1 MVKEILTNAGF
12 EEDVTFRETRFVKP
26 PRQSYVVYLI
36 SYTSR
41 GSDQRNMVRDCTT
54 LIELYAYKADPD
66 AEARIEKQLDER
78 GLEYRKDDR
87 YWIQEEQLF
96 QTVYTVEH
104 TEKI

>member
-12 EEDVTFRETRFVKP
+12 VEDVTFRETRFVKP

-54 LIELYAYKADPD
+54 LIELYSYKADPD
-66 AEARIEKQLDER
+66 AEARIEAELDRR